1 MSGRGGR
8 RRERRQRFSNFLA
21 TLVAVADVPADGL
34 EQALVETVPA
44 LAPVRRARFIRG
56 GGPAGGEGRGRLVFP
71 VGVADRPGLR
81 LEVDLDPT
89 RGLDGW
95 DRQQLR
101 DAARVIGL
109 CLSARRERS
118 PRGES
123 APGDPAAPLIGA
135 SACMQRLRARIE
147 RMAST
152 DFTVLIEGES
162 GSGKELVA
170 RQIHELSRRRSGPFV
185 ALNCAALVESL
196 LEAELFG
203 IEDRVATGV
212 RGRGGK
218 FEAAHRGTLFL
229 DEVADLSA
237 GAQAKLLRAIQ
248 ERVVERV
255 GGHRTRDVDL
265 RLVVATNQPLLG
277 LVGSGR
283 FRADLYYRLAGVELD
298 VPALRQRRE
307 DVVELVEYFLARHDA
322 MRRMTLS
329 PDASEALKSYDWPG
343 NVRELQRVVE
353 RALALAG
360 GDVIDLADLP
370 ARVSRDVTEVL
381 QPSLSRADTMRMWGS
396 RYARLVLERCG
407 RNKRRACEVL
417 GISYHTLQSYLRYRP
432 ATTGAPLTSGGAA
445 AVRETRLDGT
455 LGGAA
460 GGTVEGAARLDPRRD
475 P

>member
-1 MSGRGGR
+1 
-8 RRERRQRFSNFLA
+8 
-21 TLVAVADVPADGL
+21 
-34 EQALVETVPA
+34 
-44 LAPVRRARFIRG
+44 
-56 GGPAGGEGRGRLVFP
+56 
-71 VGVADRPGLR
+71 
-81 LEVDLDPT
+81 
-89 RGLDGW
+89 
-95 DRQQLR
+95 
-101 DAARVIGL
+101 
-109 CLSARRERS
+109 
-118 PRGES
+118 
-123 APGDPAAPLIGA
+123 
-135 SACMQRLRARIE
+135 
-147 RMAST
+147 
-152 DFTVLIEGES
+152 
-162 GSGKELVA
+162 LVA

-212 RGRGGK
+212 RGRSGK

-237 GAQAKLLRAIQ
+237 AAQAKLLRAVQ

-255 GGHRTRDVDL
+255 GGHQVRAVDI
-265 RLVVATNQPLLG
+265 RLVVATNQPLLR

-283 FRADLYYRLAGVELD
+283 FRADLYYRLAGVELE

-322 MRRMTLS
+322 SHRMTLS
-329 PDASEALKSYDWPG
+329 QGAIDALIGYDWPG

-353 RALALAG
+353 RALALAA
-360 GDVIDLADLP
+360 GDVIDLPDLP
-370 ARVSRDVTEVL
+370 ARVTRDVAEVL
-381 QPSLSRADTMRMWGS
+381 QPSLSRADTMRTWGS

-432 ATTGAPLTSGGAA
+432 VPARAPLPISGATV
-445 AVRETRLDGT
+445 VRETPLDDT
-455 LGGAA
+455 LAA
-460 GGTVEGAARLDPRRD
+460 GDAGLPGTRGRLDPRRD